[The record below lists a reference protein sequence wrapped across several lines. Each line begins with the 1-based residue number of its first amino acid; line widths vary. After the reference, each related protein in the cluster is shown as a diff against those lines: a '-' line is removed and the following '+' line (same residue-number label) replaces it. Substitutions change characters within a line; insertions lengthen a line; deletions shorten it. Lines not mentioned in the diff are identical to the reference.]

1 MRGFS
6 DSEKLEQLYEL
17 YEQKMYAVAFSILRN
32 EWQAEDAVQDAF
44 VRLLKNLWKIRD
56 LESLKTRSYVLRTIR
71 SAAIDQYR
79 KNQITSNA
87 TVPIKDMDFADE
99 RDDIM
104 KLVSRLAGDSVLE
117 RILGKLPDSYRDV
130 ILFRCVHQ
138 LSVKETASVL
148 EISESLVRK
157 RQQRAL
163 KKLRL
168 IIGDDMYPTYKD
180 VINYPIY
187 FDASVCSDSSDN
199 HYFFTSLEKGQTIT
213 CHLGYIVDEDLL
225 DQLCLNTSFDGQ
237 IGQFVTL
244 YK

>member
-1 MRGFS
+1 MREYS
-6 DSEKLEQLYEL
+6 DSEKLERLYEL

-44 VRLLKNLWKIRD
+44 VRLLKNIRKLRD
-56 LESLKTRSYVLRTIR
+56 LEDRKNTVLCSSDDSKCFPRSVP
-71 SAAIDQYR
+71 

-117 RILGKLPDSYRDV
+117 QILGKLPDSYRDV

-148 EISESLVRK
+148 EIGESLVRK

-168 IIGDDMYPTYKD
+168 IIGDDMYAKQK
-180 VINYPIY
+180 I
-187 FDASVCSDSSDN
+187 
-199 HYFFTSLEKGQTIT
+199 
-213 CHLGYIVDEDLL
+213 
-225 DQLCLNTSFDGQ
+225 
-237 IGQFVTL
+237 
-244 YK
+244 

>member
-6 DSEKLEQLYEL
+6 DSEKLERLYEL
-17 YEQKMYAVAFSILRN
+17 YEKKMYAVAFSILRN

-44 VRLLKNLWKIRD
+44 VRLLKNLRKIRD
-56 LESLKTRSYVLRTIR
+56 LESVKTRSYILQTIQ

-79 KNQITSNA
+79 KNQTVTNT

-104 KLVSRLAGDSVLE
+104 KLVSRLAGDSILE
-117 RILGKLPDSYRDV
+117 QILGQLPDSYRDV

-168 IIGDDMYPTYKD
+168 IIGDD
-180 VINYPIY
+180 IY
-187 FDASVCSDSSDN
+187 AKQN
-199 HYFFTSLEKGQTIT
+199 I
-213 CHLGYIVDEDLL
+213 
-225 DQLCLNTSFDGQ
+225 
-237 IGQFVTL
+237 
-244 YK
+244 

>member
-1 MRGFS
+1 MREFS

-44 VRLLKNLWKIRD
+44 VRLLKNIRKLRD
-56 LESLKTRSYVLRTIR
+56 LEDAKTRSYVLQTIQ
-71 SAAIDQYR
+71 SASLDQYR
-79 KNQITSNA
+79 KNQITSIA

-148 EISESLVRK
+148 EIGESLVRK

-168 IIGDDMYPTYKD
+168 IIGDDMYAKQK
-180 VINYPIY
+180 I
-187 FDASVCSDSSDN
+187 
-199 HYFFTSLEKGQTIT
+199 
-213 CHLGYIVDEDLL
+213 
-225 DQLCLNTSFDGQ
+225 
-237 IGQFVTL
+237 
-244 YK
+244 

>member
-1 MRGFS
+1 MREFS
-6 DSEKLEQLYEL
+6 DSEKLERLYEL

-44 VRLLKNLWKIRD
+44 VRLLKNIRKLRD
-56 LESLKTRSYVLRTIR
+56 LEDEKTRSYVLQTIQ
-71 SAAIDQYR
+71 SASLDQYR

-104 KLVSRLAGDSVLE
+104 KLVLE
-117 RILGKLPDSYRDV
+117 QILGKLPDSYRDV

-148 EISESLVRK
+148 EIGESLVRK

-168 IIGDDMYPTYKD
+168 IIGDDMYAKQK
-180 VINYPIY
+180 I
-187 FDASVCSDSSDN
+187 
-199 HYFFTSLEKGQTIT
+199 
-213 CHLGYIVDEDLL
+213 
-225 DQLCLNTSFDGQ
+225 
-237 IGQFVTL
+237 
-244 YK
+244 

>member
-1 MRGFS
+1 MS
-6 DSEKLEQLYEL
+6 YTALYR
-17 YEQKMYAVAFSILRN
+17 KWRPATFADVKG
-32 EWQAEDAVQDAF
+32 QDHI
-44 VRLLKNLWKIRD
+44 V
-56 LESLKTRSYVLRTIR
+56 KTL
-71 SAAIDQYR
+71 

-117 RILGKLPDSYRDV
+117 QILGKLPDSYRDV

-148 EISESLVRK
+148 EIGESLVRK

-168 IIGDDMYPTYKD
+168 IIGDDMYAKQK
-180 VINYPIY
+180 I
-187 FDASVCSDSSDN
+187 
-199 HYFFTSLEKGQTIT
+199 
-213 CHLGYIVDEDLL
+213 
-225 DQLCLNTSFDGQ
+225 
-237 IGQFVTL
+237 
-244 YK
+244 

>member
-1 MRGFS
+1 MREFS
-6 DSEKLEQLYEL
+6 DSEKLERLYEL

-44 VRLLKNLWKIRD
+44 VRLLKNIRKLRD
-56 LESLKTRSYVLRTIR
+56 LEDEKTRSYVLQTIQ
-71 SAAIDQYR
+71 SASLDQYR

-104 KLVSRLAGDSVLE
+104 KLVSRLAGDSVFE
-117 RILGKLPDSYRDV
+117 QILGKLPDSYRDV

-148 EISESLVRK
+148 EIGESLVRK

-168 IIGDDMYPTYKD
+168 IIGDDMYAKQK
-180 VINYPIY
+180 I
-187 FDASVCSDSSDN
+187 
-199 HYFFTSLEKGQTIT
+199 
-213 CHLGYIVDEDLL
+213 
-225 DQLCLNTSFDGQ
+225 
-237 IGQFVTL
+237 
-244 YK
+244 

>member
-1 MRGFS
+1 MREFS
-6 DSEKLEQLYEL
+6 DSEKLERLYEL

-44 VRLLKNLWKIRD
+44 VRLLKNIRKLRD
-56 LESLKTRSYVLRTIR
+56 LEDVLQTIQSASL
-71 SAAIDQYR
+71 DQYR

-117 RILGKLPDSYRDV
+117 QILGKLPDSYRDV

-148 EISESLVRK
+148 EIGESLVRK

-168 IIGDDMYPTYKD
+168 IIGDDMYAKQK
-180 VINYPIY
+180 I
-187 FDASVCSDSSDN
+187 
-199 HYFFTSLEKGQTIT
+199 
-213 CHLGYIVDEDLL
+213 
-225 DQLCLNTSFDGQ
+225 
-237 IGQFVTL
+237 
-244 YK
+244 

>member
-6 DSEKLEQLYEL
+6 DSEKLERLYEL
-17 YEQKMYAVAFSILRN
+17 YEKKMYAVAFSILRN

-44 VRLLKNLWKIRD
+44 VRLLKNLRKIPD
-56 LESLKTRSYVLRTIR
+56 LESVKTRSYILQTIQ

-79 KNQITSNA
+79 KNQTVTNA

-117 RILGKLPDSYRDV
+117 QILGKLPDSYRDV

-168 IIGDDMYPTYKD
+168 IIGDD
-180 VINYPIY
+180 IY
-187 FDASVCSDSSDN
+187 AKQN
-199 HYFFTSLEKGQTIT
+199 I
-213 CHLGYIVDEDLL
+213 
-225 DQLCLNTSFDGQ
+225 
-237 IGQFVTL
+237 
-244 YK
+244 